1 MPVNCAAA
9 PATPAP
15 VPPSTS
21 TQEGVERQIGDVL
34 LAIVELSGRALE
46 EVHDGGRMRGDTKR
60 QGGDLVAKLYEW
72 QQSMPEPDFV
82 TLLRRQGRL
91 AAPPQWRGFERSGGR
106 RDHRLVARGRGP
118 GVRNNA
124 GIGRTP
130 PARSL
135 IS

>member
-34 LAIVELSGRALE
+34 LAIVDLSGRALE

-72 QQSMPEPDFV
+72 QQSMPEPDFI

-91 AAPPQWRGFERSGGR
+91 RLRHRNGVALSEAAVDEIIVLLLGVVGR
-106 RDHRLVARGRGP
+106 VSATMRASAARRQH
-118 GVRNNA
+118 A
-124 GIGRTP
+124 
-130 PARSL
+130 A
-135 IS
+135 